1 MEIKKHA
8 ILFTLLSVLL
18 LGSTEA
24 QELFYRKN
32 LANIDVQQLSQQDI
46 NRFSSRVSQAN
57 MSEAEVMSYLM
68 QKGLSRS
75 EIASLLQK
83 MDQKSLTTG
92 RSINKDLSRMLDEE
106 LENSDPMIDRLY
118 LKSEIPPDS
127 LIFGSELFSNLRL
140 DFAPNLQLATPVNYM
155 LGPGDKVNIALF
167 GSQETIEEFEINPN
181 GKINF
186 PFAGVIQIAGLT
198 VEQAEARLKAVLA
211 ERGYSSINEGETRLN
226 LSILEYRTI
235 PITVIG
241 ARQSGNYTLPSVAS
255 AFHALFT
262 AGGPHRRGS
271 FRSIEVIRRGRIIQT
286 IDLYKFLVYGD
297 RSMDVVLEENDVI
310 NIPVYDRMV
319 RVRGEVK
326 RPGFF
331 ELLEGE
337 SMHTLLTYTGGFT
350 PIAYKENVYVQQI
363 GENEFLSKD
372 LNANEFE
379 AYFPGSGD
387 VITVGS
393 IASEYQQRVSING
406 AVKRPGKYGWHEDL
420 LLSAL
425 VERAGGF
432 TESALMTRAIL
443 YRSPRDNSSH
453 YLRFVPEDLLAG
465 KENFRLMDGDSVV
478 IGDRREMFPHEKIQV
493 VGEVNKAD
501 EFPYGEGMTA
511 LDAILLAGGM
521 KISAIANSIEVA
533 RKVDG
538 NDELVIARLIKADS
552 DAELIV
558 QADEVL
564 LEPRDIVIVKPRPDY
579 RENQIVTVEGEV
591 VSPGSYPLLNQNER
605 LSSLLNRAGGLNQL
619 GDENGV
625 LIIRD
630 ASTSVVPKDLK
641 SFNLGEKDM
650 AATLDSLLRENA
662 SRNVYARTAT
672 RDSYYYEDD
681 FDLFSDTRYRDKD
694 RSSNRSLSTNEKPA
708 DKDQKKDKKE
718 EKETT
723 LIAINNVRTL
733 LQHPGG
739 KYDLHLKANDRIIV
753 MMRDN
758 TVAVR
763 GSVNNQV
770 SVNYMGSKLRS
781 YLKESG
787 GTLRNAQKN
796 KIFVIEPNGRAKM
809 TRSFLGIKNYPR
821 VSPGSTVVVPK
832 KPEQKGRLSD
842 PATMA
847 ALASI
852 LASATSFVFMIST
865 LK

>member
-1 MEIKKHA
+1 MEIKKLA
-8 ILFTLLSVLL
+8 ISFTLFCALIVS
-18 LGSTEA
+18 SAAA

-83 MDQKSLTTG
+83 MDQKSLTSG
-92 RSINKDLSRMLDEE
+92 RSIDKNLSRMLDEE

-127 LIFGSELFSNLRL
+127 LIFGSELFSNLNL

-198 VEQAEARLKAVLA
+198 VEQAEGRLKSVLA
-211 ERGYSSINEGETRLN
+211 ERGYSSINEGDTRLS

-241 ARQSGNYTLPSVAS
+241 ARQSGNYSLPSVAS
-255 AFHALFT
+255 AFHALFA
-262 AGGPHRRGS
+262 AGGPHTRGS
-271 FRSIEVIRRGRIIQT
+271 FRNIELIRRGKIIQT

-297 RSMDVVLEENDVI
+297 RSTDVVLQENDVI
-310 NIPVYDRMV
+310 NIPVYERMV
-319 RVRGEVK
+319 RVKGEVK

-337 SMHTLLTYTGGFT
+337 TLQTLMTYTGGFT

-372 LNANEFE
+372 LNADEFDS
-379 AYFPGSGD
+379 YMPGSGD

-425 VERAGGF
+425 IERAGGF
-432 TESALMTRAIL
+432 TESALLTRAIL

-465 KENFRLMDGDSVV
+465 KENFELMDGDSIV

-493 VGEVNKAD
+493 VGEVNDAD
-501 EFPYGEGMTA
+501 EFTYGEGMTA

-538 NDELVIARLIKADS
+538 NDELVIARLIEADS
-552 DAELIV
+552 DAVLIV

-564 LEPRDIVIVKPRPDY
+564 LEPRDIVIVKPRPEY

-591 VSPGSYPLLNQNER
+591 VSPGRYPLLKQNER
-605 LSSLLNRAGGLNQL
+605 LSSVLMRAGGLNQL

-630 ASTSVVPKDLK
+630 ASTSVLPKDLK
-641 SFNLGEKDM
+641 SFDLEEKDM
-650 AATLDSLLRENA
+650 ATTLDSLLRENA
-662 SRNVYARTAT
+662 SRNVYARSGS
-672 RDSYYYEDD
+672 RDSYYLDD
-681 FDLFSDTRYRDKD
+681 EFDLFSDSRYKD
-694 RSSNRSLSTNEKPA
+694 SERSGSRSLDAT
-708 DKDQKKDKKE
+708 DKTDNKDGKKE
-718 EKETT
+718 KEQEETT
-723 LIAINNVRTL
+723 LIAINNVL
-733 LQHPGG
+733 SLMQNPGG
-739 KYDLHLKANDRIIV
+739 KYDLNLKAKDRIIV

-770 SVNYMGSKLRS
+770 SVNYMGSRLRS
-781 YLKESG
+781 YLRESG
-787 GTLRNAQKN
+787 GTLRNAQKS

-809 TRSFLGIKNYPR
+809 TRSFLGIKSYPR

-832 KPEQKGRLSD
+832 KPEQKSRLSD